1 MKEEKRSC
9 IDCGVGNCD
18 HMDKSYPPFCL
29 TSNMNPSIMDVAL
42 KSYEEEENGKIMK
55 ISAQVEYENYC
66 KMTRVEEMIE
76 FCKKMEYKKLG
87 IATCVGLLK
96 EAGIFARILR
106 KNGFEVLGICCKA
119 GTVAKSSVG
128 IEKQCEEIGENMCNP
143 ILQAKMLN
151 SEKTDFNIVIGLC
164 VGHDSLFYKYSEAPV
179 STLFTKDRVLAHN
192 SVGAIYQSSAYYAKL
207 L

>member
-29 TSNMNPSIMDVAL
+29 TSNMNPFIMDAAL

-106 KNGFEVLGICCKA
+106 KNGFEVFGICCKA

-192 SVGAIYQSSAYYAKL
+192 AVGAIYQSSAYYAKL